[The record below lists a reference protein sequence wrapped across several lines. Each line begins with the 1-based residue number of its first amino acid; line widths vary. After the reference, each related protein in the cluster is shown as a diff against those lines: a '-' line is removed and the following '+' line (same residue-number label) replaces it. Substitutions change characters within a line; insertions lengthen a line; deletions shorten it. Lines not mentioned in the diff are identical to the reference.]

1 MILWALL
8 ACADPCWYSLSR
20 GECEFSQVK
29 AAWER
34 KDQAATE
41 TALQA
46 IDDPLE
52 RELALVRLAILSP
65 AEAPGLC
72 KRVKLEVPRQKCQQ
86 ILGRPHLQDV
96 KHP

>member
-1 MILWALL
+1 MLWALL

-29 AAWER
+29 SAWEQ
-34 KDQAATE
+34 KDTAGTE
-41 TALQA
+41 AALQR
-46 IDDPLE
+46 IEDPLE

-65 AEAPGLC
+65 AEAPALC

-96 KHP
+96 GRP